1 MLIFNNWSKVKG
13 KSCMPKRN
21 DIKKVLVIGSGPIM
35 IGQAAEFDYAGTQAC
50 LALKEEG
57 IEVVLVNNN
66 PATIMTDEQIADIV
80 YFEPMT
86 VESIEKIIE
95 KEKPDAILGTLG
107 GQTGLNLT
115 VKLYEEGILEQNNVE
130 VLGTS
135 PESIRQGE
143 DREAFRAL
151 MHELKEPVPES
162 EIIHTVE
169 EAVNFATGIGYPVII
184 RPAYTLGGGGG
195 GIVSSEAELISV
207 VKKGLEA
214 SPITQCLIEKSIAGF
229 KELEFEMIRDHNDT
243 CITICS
249 MENFDPVGVHTGD
262 SIVIAPQ
269 QTLSSDEYAALYT
282 SAVKIIRALK
292 IIGGC
297 NIQFAQDPH
306 SSQYYL
312 IEVNPRL
319 SRSSALAS
327 KATGYPIA
335 KMAAKLSLGYHL
347 HELINPV
354 TGVTFA
360 SMEPVVDYTVVK
372 MPRWPF
378 DKFTDADRK
387 LGTQMKATGEI
398 MAIDRQLPGALQK
411 AIRSLEMPTLG
422 LEFKGLSD
430 YQDEELW
437 QSVLLPD
444 DIRFFS
450 ILELMRRG
458 ITVKEIYDATSIQTF
473 FLENLDLLVKMEKK
487 IKETNLSQI
496 EKDFFK
502 KVKGLGFSD
511 DWLAHIWQTSLKQ
524 VRLKQKE
531 LGLQPVYNMV
541 DSCAGVYPAAAPYF
555 YSTWKGKGDT
565 FEKKDKPK
573 VAIIGSGPVRIGQGI
588 EFDYCTVHGVLAL
601 KKAGYEAIL
610 INNNP
615 GTVSTDFQ
623 IADRLYFE
631 PLSAEDVLNVLEYEQ
646 PDGVIIQL
654 GGQTSINLAKAL
666 EENDIPLLSISQ
678 EQIDIFEDRDRFY
691 TLLQSLQIPHIPGV
705 SAANEEELLAKV
717 KEVGYPL
724 LLRPSYV
731 IGGQGMLI
739 IEQEKELQKHLHKI
753 VYPVLLDAYY
763 KGKEMEIDVISNG
776 HEIYVPGFFEHVE
789 KAGVHSG
796 DSMAVTPPISISEED
811 QQKAFHFAEKIAR
824 ELGFKGIFNVQFVL
838 YKGEVYVLE
847 VNPRA
852 SRTVPIISK
861 MTGVNLIEECIDIL
875 LGKDV
880 IRDRQIKQDY
890 YAIKSPVFSTG
901 KLDGVDP
908 ILTPEMKSTGEVIAF
923 GHTFDEA
930 LTKAINWDGR
940 SIRKDSAIY
949 VDVDEAD
956 SAKIQEVLNQ
966 YDVAITDAPFNEWL
980 KNSRGSILVS
990 FSETEQ
996 AANKRM
1002 AASAAQHKV
1011 ITEME
1016 TLLAFL
1022 KVIKQEAV
1030 PPTSLHE
1037 WHQIKQKK
1045 EKVM

>member
-1 MLIFNNWSKVKG
+1 
-13 KSCMPKRN
+13 MPKRN

-57 IEVVLVNNN
+57 IKVVLVNNN
-66 PATIMTDEQIADIV
+66 PATIMTDEQIANIV

-86 VESIEKIIE
+86 VDSVEKVIK

-115 VKLYEEGILEQNNVE
+115 VKLYEEGILQQNNVE

-135 PESIRQGE
+135 PESIREGE
-143 DREAFRAL
+143 DREAFRSL
-151 MHELKEPVPES
+151 MHKLGEPVPES

-169 EAVNFATGIGYPVII
+169 EAVNFATKIGYPVII

-195 GIVSSEAELISV
+195 GIVSTEKELISV

-229 KELEFEMIRDHNDT
+229 KELEFEMIRDNNDT
-243 CITICS
+243 CIAICS

-269 QTLSSDEYAALYT
+269 QTLSSDEYATLYG

-335 KMAAKLSLGYHL
+335 KMAAKLSLGYQL
-347 HELINPV
+347 HELTNPV
-354 TGVTFA
+354 TGITFA

-378 DKFTDADRK
+378 DKFLEADRK

-398 MAIDRQLPGALQK
+398 MAIDRHLPGALQK

-422 LEFKGLSD
+422 LEFKDLSN
-430 YQDEELW
+430 YPIEKLW

-444 DIRFFS
+444 DIRLFS

-458 ITVKEIYDATSIQTF
+458 ISVKEIHDETSIQPF
-473 FLENLDLLVKMEKK
+473 FLENLELLVQMENK
-487 IKETNLSQI
+487 IKETNLSEI
-496 EKDFFK
+496 EKDFYK

-511 DWLAHIWQTSLKQ
+511 AWLADTWQTSLKQ

-531 LGLQPVYNMV
+531 LGIQPVYNMV
-541 DSCAGVYPAAAPYF
+541 DSCAGIYPAAAPYF

-565 FEKKDKPK
+565 FTKKDKPK
-573 VAIIGSGPVRIGQGI
+573 IAIIGSGPVRIGQGI

-631 PLSAEDVLNVLEYEQ
+631 PLSAEDVLNVLDYEQ

-654 GGQTSINLAKAL
+654 GGQTSINLAQVL
-666 EENDIPLLSISQ
+666 EENGIPLLSISQ
-678 EQIDIFEDRDRFY
+678 EQIDVLEDRDRFY
-691 TLLQSLQIPHIPGV
+691 TLLQELQIPHIPGV
-705 SAANEEELLAKV
+705 SAGNEDELLAKI
-717 KEVGYPL
+717 EAVGYPL

-739 IEQEKELQKHLHKI
+739 IEREEQLQNHLHKI
-753 VYPVLLDAYY
+753 AYPVLLDAYY
-763 KGKEMEIDVISNG
+763 KGKEMEIDVLSNG
-776 HEIYVPGFFEHVE
+776 HNIYVPGFFEHIE

-796 DSMAVTPPISISEED
+796 DSMAVTPPITVSQED
-811 QQKAFHFAEKIAR
+811 QQKAYHFAKQIAKK
-824 ELGFKGIFNVQFVL
+824 LSFKGIFNVQFVV
-838 YKGEVYVLE
+838 YNDEVYVLE

-861 MTGVNLIEECIDIL
+861 MTGVNLIEECINIL
-875 LGKDV
+875 IGKD
-880 IRDRQIKQDY
+880 IIQEKPIKQNY
-890 YAIKSPVFSTG
+890 YAIKNPIFSTG

-923 GHTFDEA
+923 GHSFNEA
-930 LTKAINWDGR
+930 LTKAINWDGH
-940 SIRKDSAIY
+940 SIQPDSAIY
-949 VDVDEAD
+949 VDADETDFAN
-956 SAKIQEVLNQ
+956 IQEILNQ
-966 YDVAITDAPFNEWL
+966 YGIAITDAPFNEWL

-990 FSETEQ
+990 FSETDVS
-996 AANKRM
+996 ADKRM

-1016 TLLAFL
+1016 TLIAIL
-1022 KVIKQEAV
+1022 KVIKQEIF
-1030 PPTSLHE
+1030 PPVSLHE

>member
-1 MLIFNNWSKVKG
+1 
-13 KSCMPKRN
+13 MPKRN

-57 IEVVLVNNN
+57 IKVVLVNNN
-66 PATIMTDEQIADIV
+66 PATIMTDEQIADTV

-86 VESIEKIIE
+86 VESIERIIE

-115 VKLYEEGILEQNNVE
+115 VELYEAGILKQNNVE

-169 EAVNFATGIGYPVII
+169 EAISFANKIGYPVII

-195 GIVSSEAELISV
+195 GIVTSKTELISV

-229 KELEFEMIRDHNDT
+229 KELEFEMIRDDNDT
-243 CITICS
+243 CIAICS

-269 QTLSSDEYAALYT
+269 QTLSSDEYATLYE

-297 NIQFAQDPH
+297 NIQFAQDPD

-335 KMAAKLSLGYHL
+335 KMAAKLSLGYQL
-347 HELINPV
+347 HELTNPV

-378 DKFTDADRK
+378 DKFHEADRK

-398 MAIDRQLPGALQK
+398 MAIDRHLPGALQK

-422 LEFKGLSD
+422 LEFKGLAD

-437 QSVLLPD
+437 KSILLPD
-444 DIRFFS
+444 DLRLFS

-458 ITVKEIYDATSIQTF
+458 ISVKEIHEATSIQPF
-473 FLENLDLLVKMEKK
+473 FLENLDFLVQMEKQ
-487 IKETNLSQI
+487 IKATDIGQI
-496 EKDFFK
+496 EKDFFQ

-511 DWLAHIWQTSLKQ
+511 AWLAHTWQTSLKE
-524 VRLKQKE
+524 VRLKQKA

-555 YSTWKGKGDT
+555 YSTWKGEGDP

-573 VAIIGSGPVRIGQGI
+573 IAIIGSGPVRIGQGI

-631 PLSAEDVLNVLEYEQ
+631 PLSTEDVLNVLEYEQ

-654 GGQTSINLAKAL
+654 GGQTAINLAQAL
-666 EENDIPLLSISQ
+666 EENGMPLLSISQ
-678 EQIDIFEDRDRFY
+678 EQIDILEDRDRFY
-691 TLLQSLQIPHIPGV
+691 TLLQHLQIPHIPGV
-705 SAANEEELLAKV
+705 SAANEEDLLAKV
-717 KEVGYPL
+717 KEVGFPL

-731 IGGQGMLI
+731 IGGQGMII
-739 IEQEKELQKHLHKI
+739 IEQEKDLQKQLNKI

-763 KGKEMEIDVISNG
+763 KGKEMEIDVLSNG
-776 HEIYVPGFFEHVE
+776 HDIYVPGFFEHIE

-796 DSMAVTPPISISEED
+796 DSMAVTPPITITEQD
-811 QQKAFHFAEKIAR
+811 QQKAYHYAEKIAK

-838 YKGEVYVLE
+838 YKDEVYVLE

-875 LGKDV
+875 LGKAI
-880 IRDRQIKQDY
+880 IRYEQIKQDY
-890 YAIKSPVFSTG
+890 YAIKNPVFSTG

-923 GHTFDEA
+923 GYCYDEA
-930 LTKAINWDGR
+930 LSKAVNWDGH
-940 SIRKDSAIY
+940 SIQQNAAIY
-949 VDVDEAD
+949 VDSNEAD
-956 SAKIQEVLNQ
+956 FTHIQGILKE
-966 YDVAITDAPFNEWL
+966 YDVAITAAPFNEWL

-990 FSETEQ
+990 FLDTEN

-1016 TLLAFL
+1016 TLVAFL
-1022 KVIKQEAV
+1022 KGIKTEVI
-1030 PPTSLHE
+1030 PPVSLHE
-1037 WHQIKQKK
+1037 WHQIKQTK

>member
-1 MLIFNNWSKVKG
+1 
-13 KSCMPKRN
+13 MPKRN

-86 VESIEKIIE
+86 VASIEKIIQ

-115 VKLYEEGILEQNNVE
+115 VKLYEDGILEQYHVE

-151 MHELKEPVPES
+151 MHKLGEPVPES
-162 EIIHTVE
+162 EIIHTVA
-169 EAVNFATGIGYPVII
+169 EAVNFANKIGYPVII

-195 GIVSSEAELISV
+195 GIVSSEAELVSV

-229 KELEFEMIRDHNDT
+229 KELEFEMIRDENDT
-243 CITICS
+243 CIAICS

-269 QTLSSDEYAALYT
+269 QTLSDNEFATLYK
-282 SAVKIIRALK
+282 SAVNIIRALK
-292 IIGGC
+292 IVGGC
-297 NIQFAQDPH
+297 NIQFAQDPD

-335 KMAAKLSLGYHL
+335 KMAAKLGLGYHL
-347 HELINPV
+347 HELTNPV

-378 DKFTDADRK
+378 DKFTEADRK

-398 MAIDRQLPGALQK
+398 MAIDRHLPGALQK
-411 AIRSLEMPTLG
+411 AVRSLEMPTLG
-422 LEFKGLSD
+422 LEFNGLAA

-437 QSVLLPD
+437 QSVRLPD
-444 DIRFFS
+444 DLRFFS
-450 ILELMRRG
+450 IMELMRRG
-458 ITVKEIYDATSIQTF
+458 VSVQEIHKATSIQPF
-473 FLENLDLLVKMEKK
+473 FLESLQLLVQTEEEIKK
-487 IKETNLSQI
+487 TNFSQI
-496 EKDFFK
+496 DRAFLQKI
-502 KVKGLGFSD
+502 KGLGFSD
-511 DWLAHIWQTSLKQ
+511 QWLANVWKTTLKQ
-524 VRLKQKE
+524 VRAKLKE
-531 LGLQPVYNMV
+531 LGVQPVYNMV

-555 YSTWKGKGDT
+555 YSTWKGEGDSVA
-565 FEKKDKPK
+565 KNDQPK
-573 VAIIGSGPVRIGQGI
+573 IAIIGSGPVRIGQGI

-631 PLSAEDVLNVLEYEQ
+631 PLCAEDVLNVLEYEK

-666 EENDIPLLSISQ
+666 EENGAPLLSISQ

-691 TLLQSLQIPHIPGV
+691 TLLQDLNIPHIPGV
-705 SAANEEELLAKV
+705 SASSEKELLEKV
-717 KEVGYPL
+717 REIGYPL

-739 IEQEKELQKHLHKI
+739 IEREKDLQKHLKKI
-753 VYPVLLDAYY
+753 IYPVLIDAYY
-763 KGKEMEIDVISNG
+763 KGTEMEIDVLSNG
-776 HEIYVPGFFEHVE
+776 RDIYVPGFFEHIE

-796 DSMAVTPPISISEED
+796 DSMAVTPPTTISIAD
-811 QQKAFHFAEKIAR
+811 QKKAYDFAEKMAKK
-824 ELGFKGIFNVQFVL
+824 LAFKGIFNVQFVL
-838 YKGEVYVLE
+838 YQDEVYVLE

-875 LGKDV
+875 LGKEV
-880 IRDRQIKQDY
+880 QEEKQTTQNY
-890 YAIKSPVFSTG
+890 YAIKNPVFSTG

-908 ILTPEMKSTGEVIAF
+908 VLTPEMKSTGEVIAF

-930 LTKAINWDGR
+930 LTKAVHWNLNTSQRDLTV
-940 SIRKDSAIY
+940 Y
-949 VDVDEAD
+949 VDVDETD
-956 SAKIQEVLNQ
+956 FTEVKEALNR
-966 YDVAITDAPFNEWL
+966 YGVSMANDDLTFNEWL
-980 KNSRGSILVS
+980 KNSRSSILIS
-990 FSETEQ
+990 FGETELS
-996 AANKRM
+996 ASRRM

-1016 TLLAFL
+1016 TLLALL
-1022 KVIKQEAV
+1022 KVMKEEASTPV
-1030 PPTSLHE
+1030 SLQE
-1037 WHQIKQKK
+1037 WHLKNYEK
-1045 EKVM
+1045 ERVI